1 MSPAGSTHALC
12 SPSGAAR
19 WMACPGSVV
28 MEAGLPDK
36 SSKDADDGSHTHAL
50 AARALESPLDMGDT
64 VLWRAQFRSGDLAD
78 VQLAYHDAVYEAVL
92 GLRREGATVDLHVEE
107 ALPLAPVT
115 GEDHQGTP
123 DALIVAR
130 WPDGS
135 TLLWVLD
142 LKTGYGE
149 VDDASP
155 QLPIYGLA
163 AIDKYVDPMGE
174 FKGLRTTIV
183 QPRLRSHFE
192 TLEWGQEELTD
203 LGDRVALSATIALRL
218 HEQPTEMTL
227 EHLVPG
233 DKQCQWCKAAKAG
246 VCPAYNQWVHETVYG
261 EAQVIDDAD
270 VQPEAHDTWAGTR
283 EQWYDERLP
292 LLMSRVDAVER
303 WCDYIRSAVN
313 ERLQEG
319 QPVPGWKLVQG
330 RKGNRAWTDEAA
342 VVVLARAGGADND
355 TIYSKPSLKTP
366 AVLQK
371 ALPAH
376 VFGQLEQFITQAPG
390 KPAVAPTTDS
400 RPPYSSAN
408 TEEVTDYSAPEM

>member
-1 MSPAGSTHALC
+1 MSPAGSAHALC

-36 SSKDADDGSHTHAL
+36 SSPEADDGSHTHAL
-50 AARALESPLDMGDT
+50 AAEALSSPMVMTD
-64 VLWRAQFRSGDLAD
+64 VASWRARFRSSDLAEA
-78 VQLAYHDAVYEAVL
+78 QRAYHDAVYEAVL

-107 ALPLAPVT
+107 PLSLAPVT
-115 GEDHQGTP
+115 GEGHWGTP

-130 WPDGS
+130 WPDGAV
-135 TLLWVLD
+135 LVWVLD

-163 AIDKYVDPMGE
+163 AIDQYVDPMAE

-183 QPRLRSHFE
+183 QPRLRSKFE
-192 TLEWGQEELTD
+192 TLEWSQEELAD
-203 LGDRVALSATIALRL
+203 LGGRVASSAAIALKL
-218 HEQPTEMTL
+218 YQDPAEMTL

-246 VCPAYNQWVHETVYG
+246 ACPAFNQWVHETVYG
-261 EAQVIDDAD
+261 EVQAIDDEDA
-270 VQPEAHDTWAGTR
+270 QPEAHDTWAGTR

-319 QPVPGWKLVQG
+319 KPVPGWKLVQG

-342 VVVLARAGGADND
+342 VVVLARAAGADND
-355 TIYSKPSLKTP
+355 TIYGRPALKTP
-366 AVLQK
+366 AALQK
-371 ALPAH
+371 ALVPAL
-376 VFGQLEQFITQAPG
+376 FEQLEQFITQAPG
-390 KPAVAPTTDS
+390 KPAVAPISDS
-400 RPPYSSAN
+400 RPPYSAAN